1 MSQQVIC
8 YQSPSTTAHRARL
21 RLNCFYFQPQEDL
34 CIRILLRP
42 RRRRSRLQLLPLFRH
57 MSKNMSVLLPT
68 SHGNHAYANH
78 NLPGS
83 TSPSSSAG
91 SLDILDWL
99 EPGRHP
105 ILPAPIPDTG
115 PRGLYSADYRAA
127 YTWSTTNRCEK
138 PHLFYRVHPKPAS
151 PLLHGY

>member
-1 MSQQVIC
+1 MLPKSQHDRAPRTFAAELLLLPAARGFM
-8 YQSPSTTAHRARL
+8 YKDPSPSSTAEKQTPAPPVVSSL
-21 RLNCFYFQPQEDL
+21 
-34 CIRILLRP
+34 
-42 RRRRSRLQLLPLFRH
+42 
-57 MSKNMSVLLPT
+57 SKNMSVLLPT